1 MKALSVREV
10 IETARKVTGH
20 SIPALETARRAG
32 DPAKLV
38 ASSEKAKKFSVGI
51 LFTIVRKKSLKV
63 HGTGIKII
71 RTDMKYRKWST

>member
-38 ASSEKAKKFSVGI
+38 ASSEKGKKFSVGI
-51 LFTIVRKKSLKV
+51 QKQECSFRSMQLYFEKMA
-63 HGTGIKII
+63 II
-71 RTDMKYRKWST
+71 HR

>member
-38 ASSEKAKKFSVGI
+38 ASSEKAKKFSVEI
-51 LFTIVRKKSLKV
+51 QKQECSFSSMQLYFEKMA
-63 HGTGIKII
+63 II
-71 RTDMKYRKWST
+71 HR

>member
-38 ASSEKAKKFSVGI
+38 VSSEKAKKI
-51 LFTIVRKKSLKV
+51 L
-63 HGTGIKII
+63 G
-71 RTDMKYRKWST
+71 

>member
-38 ASSEKAKKFSVGI
+38 ASSEKAKKI
-51 LFTIVRKKSLKV
+51 LGWDPK
-63 HGTGIKII
+63 TGVLFQQHAAIF
-71 RTDMKYRKWST
+71 